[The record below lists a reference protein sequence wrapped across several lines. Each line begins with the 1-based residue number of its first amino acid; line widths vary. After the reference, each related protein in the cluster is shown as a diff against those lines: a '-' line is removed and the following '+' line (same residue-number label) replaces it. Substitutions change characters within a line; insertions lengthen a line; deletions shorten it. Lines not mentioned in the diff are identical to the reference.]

1 MAREHHVKNSWLNI
15 AAGLALLSGQ
25 SLFAQNEAPA
35 APAADPTPAVQPQ
48 GLKPIPDVME
58 SSALGF
64 RRVNEARSFEN
75 AERTTVRLVRN
86 GRIVQARRVG
96 VGGVAQISE
105 VTPGA
110 YSVFATGSEGFAAFG
125 VYLGDGA
132 FSASSSVGLVPRQ
145 DMGPVLEAIQNF
157 TRNSSPTPADAANA
171 GGANVAKDLDRVTEH
186 GDFEL
191 HADGSVKGQVVK
203 AGPRSEPKQAL
214 PGMQVSFIRD
224 GVVVANGTTDQDGQF
239 SIPGI
244 EPGIYSFVV
253 AGSEGFAALAV
264 GAVRPVEQAQ
274 ARTRRFEFVAAA
286 VQTPVVTVGTVPPG
300 DFALLNS
307 LANAN
312 ANPANQNAAPMA
324 VNGAPG
330 GGGAGGAGG
339 GAAGGGGFGG
349 LLGAAAAV
357 GAGFAIAEAIDDDP
371 STP

>member
-1 MAREHHVKNSWLNI
+1 MKNTWLNI

-25 SLFAQNEAPA
+25 PLLAQNEAPA
-35 APAADPTPAVQPQ
+35 AAEVPAAPAPADPVPAPLPE
-48 GLKPIPDVME
+48 GLRPIPDVME
-58 SSALGF
+58 SSAMGF

-110 YSVFATGSEGFAAFG
+110 YSVFATGSEGFAAYG
-125 VYLGDGA
+125 IYLGDGA

-145 DMGPVLEAIQNF
+145 DMGPVLEAIHNF
-157 TRNSSPTPADAANA
+157 TRNADPAPAA
-171 GGANVAKDLDRVTEH
+171 GALVAQDLDRVTEH

-203 AGPRSEPKQAL
+203 AGPRSEAKQAL

-224 GVVVANGTTDQDGQF
+224 GVVIANATTDQEGQF

-253 AGSEGFAALAV
+253 AGGEGFAAFAV

-286 VQTPVVTVGTVPPG
+286 VQTPIVTVCPVPPG
-300 DFALLNS
+300 DFTLLNT
-307 LANAN
+307 LANAT
-312 ANPANQNAAPMA
+312 PMQNVQGPAPMA
-324 VNGAPG
+324 TGGAPG
-330 GGGAGGAGG
+330 GGAGG
-339 GAAGGGGFGG
+339 GGGGAGGGGFGG

-357 GAGFAIAEAIDDDP
+357 GAGIAIGEAIDDDP
-371 STP
+371 SSP